1 MRNKG
6 GFMTQAIKK
15 EGERLYTVFSFV
27 GCIHKYRG
35 KTTLEYIPLKEYL
48 TNKCY
53 DYTVKDIFS
62 YRGLGL
68 YFESREMS
76 ISDIRDNVSRGF
88 VVVSITKTMK
98 LMEVKS
104 YVDAGF
110 RVLFMRYKDYNAMRK
125 EY

>member
-1 MRNKG
+1 
-6 GFMTQAIKK
+6 MTQAIKK
-15 EGERLYTVFSFV
+15 EGEKLYTVFSFV
-27 GCIHKYRG
+27 GRIREYRD
-35 KTTLEYIPLKEYL
+35 KTMLKYIPLKEYL
-48 TNKCY
+48 TNEGCSG
-53 DYTVKDIFS
+53 TVKDFFS
-62 YRGLGL
+62 YRGL

-104 YVDAGF
+104 YVEAGF
-110 RVLFMRYKDYNAMRK
+110 RVLFMRSKDYNAMRK